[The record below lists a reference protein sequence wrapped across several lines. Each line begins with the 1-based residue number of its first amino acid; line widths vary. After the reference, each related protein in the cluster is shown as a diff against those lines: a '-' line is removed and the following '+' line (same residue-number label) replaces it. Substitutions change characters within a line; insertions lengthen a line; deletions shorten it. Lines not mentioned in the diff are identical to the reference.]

1 MMRESGTDR
10 AMSGTYDGRDSE
22 MDGRPSAEAPGA
34 PDLPHLQQQQQQQL
48 QLPVSVAMTTPQVLT
63 AQQMQQMLSPQ
74 QVQVLLQQQQALMV
88 QQHLQ
93 EFYKSQQDQLHL
105 NLLQQQQ
112 PHAGKPA
119 KAGSALQLSLQQQLL
134 QVQQQHLLSLQRQGL
149 LSIQAAQGALA
160 HPLAHGGVQVER
172 PHSRKEAKSTMV
184 KEENGINIH
193 GNEDL
198 PSFAVSSPLP
208 FSQQAPINGQPKR
221 ESSTPD
227 VHRHGNHPLY
237 GHGVCKWPGCEA
249 VFDDIQGFLKHLHKE
264 HTLDDRSAAQCRVQM
279 QVVQQLE
286 LQLAKDRERLQAMM
300 NHLHVKSTETK
311 AAPQP
316 VSPLNLVSN
325 TIFSKT
331 GIPEGSP
338 PLSLP
343 QKPATSISQTPSVIS
358 TNSLYAVGPVRKRYS
373 DKYMPMSPDMV
384 QNKEFYRSTEV
395 RPPFTYASLIRQA
408 ILESPEKQL
417 TLNEI
422 YNWFTA
428 MFAYFRRNTATWKNA
443 VRHNL
448 SLHKCFVRV
457 ENVKGA
463 VWTVDEVE
471 FQKRRPQK
479 TSGSSSLMKCM
490 QTSLSYSPVLANF
503 EVPVGDKHIPLY
515 TTTSAGSPPPNSQA
529 TAPYEEANGFTEES
543 TDSYESPG
551 PSSMPVTT
559 EVNVKDEE
567 MDTEDQEVTPSHVM
581 AEDQDSDVSQDRE
594 YADRSK
600 GNGDAHLA

>member
-1 MMRESGTDR
+1 GKLE
-10 AMSGTYDGRDSE
+10 
-22 MDGRPSAEAPGA
+22 PS
-34 PDLPHLQQQQQQQL
+34 
-48 QLPVSVAMTTPQVLT
+48 VLSRIKHQFLYLRT
-63 AQQMQQMLSPQ
+63 FVWTSLLLSP
-74 QVQVLLQQQQALMV
+74 VLHNTLCIYA
-88 QQHLQ
+88 
-93 EFYKSQQDQLHL
+93 S
-105 NLLQQQQ
+105 
-112 PHAGKPA
+112 
-119 KAGSALQLSLQQQLL
+119 
-134 QVQQQHLLSLQRQGL
+134 
-149 LSIQAAQGALA
+149 
-160 HPLAHGGVQVER
+160 
-172 PHSRKEAKSTMV
+172 
-184 KEENGINIH
+184 
-193 GNEDL
+193 
-198 PSFAVSSPLP
+198 PS
-208 FSQQAPINGQPKR
+208 
-221 ESSTPD
+221 SSTPD

-311 AAPQP
+311 AAPQ
-316 VSPLNLVSN
+316 PLNLVSN

-479 TSGSSSLMKCM
+479 TSGYVCFQFLCCGAECSSSDSG
-490 QTSLSYSPVLANF
+490 T
-503 EVPVGDKHIPLY
+503 
-515 TTTSAGSPPPNSQA
+515 AGWC
-529 TAPYEEANGFTEES
+529 
-543 TDSYESPG
+543 
-551 PSSMPVTT
+551 
-559 EVNVKDEE
+559 
-567 MDTEDQEVTPSHVM
+567 
-581 AEDQDSDVSQDRE
+581 
-594 YADRSK
+594 
-600 GNGDAHLA
+600 L